1 MGQIRQLQLSYN
13 PNQDRL
19 LFRLST
25 ASGRHLEEYRFSL
38 TRRYVRLLWKALLE
52 ILKNNLPDEDR
63 QKSEPTQAAS
73 MALKHQEVVAQA
85 DFKTPFKESH
95 TYPLGEKPILV
106 GKLSLKKGPQGGQL
120 LSMHALK
127 GAGLD
132 FHLNDQ
138 LLHSFCQLLTQA
150 TQRAEWNLDLDFA
163 QAESLISKQNLN

>member
-25 ASGRHLEEYRFSL
+25 TAGRHLSEYRFFL

-52 ILKNNLPDEDR
+52 ILQNNLSDEEK
-63 QKSEPTQAAS
+63 QKSESTKAAS
-73 MALKHQEVVAQA
+73 MALKHEEIVANTN
-85 DFKTPFKESH
+85 FKKPFEKSH
-95 TYPLGEKPILV
+95 SYPLGETPILA
-106 GKLSLKKGPQGGQL
+106 GKLALKKGPKGGQL
-120 LSMHALK
+120 LSIYPME

-138 LLHSFCQLLTQA
+138 ILHSFCQLLAQVSKS
-150 TQRAEWNLDLDFA
+150 AEWDLGLDFA
-163 QAESLISKQNLN
+163 QAETLLAKQKLN